1 MVRSPES
8 RSKLKLSILGPVV
21 SEVNSLT
28 CLPGGGRAA
37 RLLSARSLSV
47 SAASERKVLLML
59 VASAIMDL
67 ILLRS

>member
-21 SEVNSLT
+21 SEVNNLT

-59 VASAIMDL
+59 VASDIIDL